1 MVDDSNIYCT
11 QIHKL
16 KDNKKDSYEII
27 KVINTS
33 KLLQKSFENVIQN
46 IKKLNS
52 QSDSRLM
59 KYSLIYQ
66 LDFYFIR
73 IMPEYPL
80 HFDTIDPVSF
90 FKEIGTYKYLN
101 EICESLKLIHE
112 SGNVHSDLKP
122 SNIFLTD
129 ENEVIVSDYLNN
141 LLYKEREDEK
151 VGKKEDIYYTSR
163 EELLG
168 KEISKESDIW
178 SFGCVFYYLITGKN
192 TFKGKSIIQ
201 TVQNIKNM
209 EYKRFT
215 GRFDDVLNEF
225 LEKLLNRKLAIN
237 EIISELQRINE
248 IVYLNVKCE
257 GEEEEGEG
265 LIDVAS
271 KKEKKLISTKPISNY
286 SSESESDSNSNEEG
300 EDYEKSTRT
309 DTPQQSLDISQ
320 LPSSLDKSIPAS
332 QYDNQSQFDYNP
344 PLPHSGDT
352 QIPEGDESLPP
363 DNEEEQEQEEEPS
376 PRGNRRHHHRGRHHD
391 DNNNTYTYGMKSFG
405 HRRRG
410 GNDSHQPPPQPSEND
425 SKEPPAVENQPPS
438 TNQTPSQ
445 GNDSQQQQQQQQ
457 PYDNRNQYYNSY
469 TYGMNPYDYRQPPP
483 PQQQQQGN
491 DPRQT
496 PPPPSGNDPQK
507 PQSENDSNKPLSSSA
522 PPAAS
527 GENQPPSPYDDRRT
541 QSFDYR
547 QPPPPQYGYDS
558 YNYGYDYPPFGRRHR
573 HRHGFGFGP
582 PPPPYGGPPP
592 PYGPP
597 PPPYGGP
604 PPPYGGPGGPPPPP
618 PYGGPPPPP
627 PNGNGPPPPPPY
639 GNGPPPPYGPPPPPY
654 GGPPPPPYGGP
665 GGPPP
670 PPYGGP
676 SPPPPNNNNNNPP
689 PPSPPP
695 KGTPPLKDF
704 W

>member
-46 IKKLNS
+46 IKTLNS

-438 TNQTPSQ
+438 TNQTPPQ
-445 GNDSQQQQQQQQ
+445 GNDSQQQQQQ

>member
-46 IKKLNS
+46 IKTLNS

-215 GRFDDVLNEF
+215 GRFNDVLNEF

-257 GEEEEGEG
+257 GEEEGGEG

-309 DTPQQSLDISQ
+309 DIPQQSLDISQ
-320 LPSSLDKSIPAS
+320 LPSLLDKSIPAS
-332 QYDNQSQFDYNP
+332 QYDNQSQYDYNP

-363 DNEEEQEQEEEPS
+363 DNEEEQEKEEEPS

-445 GNDSQQQQQQQQ
+445 GNDSQQQQQQ

-507 PQSENDSNKPLSSSA
+507 PQSENDANKPLSSSA